1 MQAWEPIVSNN
12 GACRHGNRHNM
23 RVLSM
28 IVADKR
34 QAASHAIYHTYVV
47 YAWIH
52 VYYIGRTGKV
62 MIKWWAPA
70 VNPGKEY
77 IIITST
83 DCSATQKRGNVYQCI
98 VAVPPIRGA
107 YMLIVFAPG
116 LCVDDYG
123 CRKAKP

>member
-1 MQAWEPIVSNN
+1 
-12 GACRHGNRHNM
+12 M

-28 IVADKR
+28 IVAGER
-34 QAASHAIYHTYVV
+34 QAAKPYDISDIRSIRVDTRIYIY
-47 YAWIH
+47 I
-52 VYYIGRTGKV
+52 YIGRTGKV

-70 VNPGKEY
+70 VDPGKEY

-107 YMLIVFAPG
+107 YMLMVFAPG

-123 CRKAKP
+123 CKKAKP